1 MPQAVVQGTKRDR
14 GLSHRGQNSLV
25 LERAAELHHD
35 EKNSSQGFHA
45 LTIEVFL
52 EDFTYSNAPSPTPSL
67 SIPSLVPVLIHI
79 CSTAAQGTQS
89 LPMNSRT
96 MAGTNNPCPEGG
108 SLCSPRF
115 FLSSSLVPL
124 TIAVSALNFCDKVIR
139 HDD

>member
-1 MPQAVVQGTKRDR
+1 MLMV
-14 GLSHRGQNSLV
+14 
-25 LERAAELHHD
+25 
-35 EKNSSQGFHA
+35 
-45 LTIEVFL
+45 EVFL
-52 EDFTYSNAPSPTPSL
+52 EDFTYSNPPSLSL

-89 LPMNSRT
+89 LTTNSRT
-96 MAGTNNPCPEGG
+96 MAGTNNPGPQGG

-124 TIAVSALNFCDKVIR
+124 TIAVSALKFCDKVIR